1 MTAFKRD
8 YQDAYAQLAQR
19 VQAARE
25 AAGLTQMEAATLL
38 NRSQSYITK
47 CETGDKRIDVIELL
61 VFAHLYQHDLTFFT
75 HGLVPPLER
84 DQTR

>member
-1 MTAFKRD
+1 
-8 YQDAYAQLAQR
+8 
-19 VQAARE
+19 
-25 AAGLTQMEAATLL
+25 MEAETLL
-38 NRSQSYITK
+38 KRSQSYITK